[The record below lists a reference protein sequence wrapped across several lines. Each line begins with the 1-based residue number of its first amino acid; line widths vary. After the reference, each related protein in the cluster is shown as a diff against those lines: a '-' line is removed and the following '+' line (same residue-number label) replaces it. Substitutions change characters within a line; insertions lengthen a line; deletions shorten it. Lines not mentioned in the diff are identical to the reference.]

1 MTYEESLKK
10 LEAIVNK
17 MESGDYSVDELAEQ
31 LKEAQQ
37 LISQC
42 ADKLNK
48 TDTEI
53 KKILEK
59 S

>member
-37 LISQC
+37 LICQC

>member
-1 MTYEESLKK
+1 
-10 LEAIVNK
+10 

>member
-1 MTYEESLKK
+1 MTYEEALHQ
-10 LEAIVNK
+10 LEAIVQK
-17 MESGDYSVDELAEQ
+17 MEQGEYSVDELTQQ
-31 LKEAQQ
+31 LKTAQQ
-37 LISQC
+37 LIKQC
-42 ADKLNK
+42 KDKLNK

>member
-17 MESGDYSVDELAEQ
+17 MESGEYSVDELAEQ
-31 LKEAQQ
+31 LKEAQH
-37 LISQC
+37 LISDC

-48 TDTEI
+48 TDAEI